1 MIVEIPGLKLVS
13 EANRASHEHWRGRQR
28 RAKDQRELV
37 DLVLRT
43 KPRPA
48 VPAVVTITR
57 LAPAALDSDNL
68 QGAGK
73 HVRDAVARW
82 LGVDDRDARVVWR
95 VAHVRS
101 KTYGV
106 RIVVEPWSPARPG
119 VRVVDD
125 GERQRVEV
133 VAGAATLEAVARSLG
148 KIARGAQP
156 STTLRVGAV
165 DVVFVVA
172 AGAAGGGT

>member
-43 KPRPA
+43 KARPA

-68 QGAGK
+68 QGCAK
-73 HVRDAVARW
+73 HVRDEVARW

-95 VAHVRS
+95 VAYVPS
-101 KTYGV
+101 KRYGV

-125 GERQRVEV
+125 GERQRVEL
-133 VAGAATLEAVARSLG
+133 VAAPATLRAVSA
-148 KIARGAQP
+148 
-156 STTLRVGAV
+156 
-165 DVVFVVA
+165 
-172 AGAAGGGT
+172 